1 MSTLPQSMQSPSV
14 DGQRS
19 PVAGDL
25 VVVASATVLSFAVSV
40 AFEINERLASALRPL
55 ETYQVD
61 ELPVTIVVLAI
72 AMAWFSWRRFRHAQE
87 ELNLRL
93 AAQQALAQAL
103 DENRML
109 SQRSMQVQEE
119 ERRHLARELHDEL
132 GQCLNAI
139 KVDAVNIRDQSE
151 TGSEIWRSAQ
161 AIMDVSSHVYDV
173 VRGLMQRL
181 RPVALDELGLRSAV
195 QYGVEQ
201 WQRRHARVRCEFDAR
216 GELDGLGEQ
225 LNMTLYRLVQ
235 ECLTNVAKHADAGRV
250 AISLVREGDQIRFG
264 FEDDGCGFEPG
275 RRSQGLGLVGL
286 RERVESLSGRFELES
301 APGRG
306 VRIRA
311 AIPAGGAK

>member
-1 MSTLPQSMQSPSV
+1 MSSISESMQPASAGGLRPSV
-14 DGQRS
+14 A
-19 PVAGDL
+19 VDL
-25 VVVASATVLSFAVSV
+25 IVVASATILAFAMSV
-40 AFEINERLASALRPL
+40 AFEINEGLVAALRPF
-55 ETYQVD
+55 ESYQVD

-87 ELNLRL
+87 ELRLRL
-93 AAQQALAQAL
+93 TAQQALARAL

-139 KVDAVNIRDQSE
+139 KVDAVSIRDQSE
-151 TGSEIWRSAQ
+151 AGSEIRRSAQ

-173 VRGLMQRL
+173 VRSLMQRL

-201 WQRRHARVRCEFDAR
+201 WQRRHARVRCEFNAE

-225 LNMTLYRLVQ
+225 VNITLYRLVQ
-235 ECLTNVAKHADAGRV
+235 ECLTNVAKHADAGHV
-250 AISLVREGDQIRFG
+250 AISLMRDRNQIRFG
-264 FEDDGCGFEPG
+264 FKDDGRGFDPG
-275 RRSQGLGLVGL
+275 RRNQGLGLAGM
-286 RERVESLSGRFELES
+286 RERVESLSGWFELDS

-311 AIPAGGAK
+311 AIPVGDAK